1 MMNKNLRY
9 LLITL
14 GVCLVGFILWYFKSI
29 VAYILISSIFALI
42 GRPIIGFLNKLHYK
56 KIKIPNAIS
65 ALLTLIILWILL
77 LSFFRVFIPL
87 IAHQASE
94 LSSINANEVMNN
106 LQEPV
111 EKIEN
116 FLVKYKINTGTSQ
129 SLDQNLT
136 EKFMSILNVSM
147 LSNIFGSLAGI
158 LGNIFIA
165 AFSIS
170 FITFFFLK
178 DRGLLSEGILLLVP
192 DKFVKK
198 TEHILMSIKKLL
210 TRYFIGIIIEV
221 SCIIVLVSIG
231 LTIVGI
237 DFSDALVIGLVAG
250 VFNIIPYLGPVIGSI
265 FGLVLGL
272 ATNIDYAFYTELLP
286 LLGYMTI
293 VFIIVQ
299 VIDNVVFQP
308 FIYSSSVNAHPLEI
322 FLVIMCS
329 GSLFGITG
337 MILAI
342 PSYTILRVIAKEFF
356 NNLKVVKKLTE
367 KI

>member
-1 MMNKNLRY
+1 MNKNIRY

-14 GVCLVGFILWYFKSI
+14 GVIIVGFILWYFKSI
-29 VAYILISSIFALI
+29 VAYILIASVFALV
-42 GRPIIGFLNKLHYK
+42 GRPLMGFFSKLHYK
-56 KIKIPNAIS
+56 KIRIPNALA
-65 ALLTLIILWILL
+65 ALITVFIIWAFILV
-77 LSFFRVFIPL
+77 FFRIFIPL

-94 LSSINANEVMNN
+94 LSEIDPELVIKN
-106 LQEPV
+106 LEGPIA
-111 EKIEN
+111 KIEA
-116 FLVKYKINTGTSQ
+116 LMVKYNIGANSEQ
-129 SLDQNLT
+129 SVDQVLT
-136 EKFMSILNVSM
+136 EKFMSLLSVSM
-147 LSNIFGSLAGI
+147 LSDFFGSIAGI

-178 DRGLLSEGILLLVP
+178 DRGLLSEGILLFVP
-192 DKFVKK
+192 DKFVER
-198 TEHILMSIKKLL
+198 TSNILLSIKKLL
-210 TRYFIGIIIEV
+210 TRYFIGIFVQISGIIT
-221 SCIIVLVSIG
+221 LVSTG
-231 LTIVGI
+231 LTIVGV
-237 DFSDALVIGLVAG
+237 DFSDALVIALVVGL
-250 VFNIIPYLGPVIGSI
+250 FNIIPYLGPVIGATL
-265 FGLVLGL
+265 GLVLGL
-272 ATNIDYAFYTELLP
+272 ATNLDLQFYTELLP

-299 VIDNVVFQP
+299 VVDNVVFQP

-342 PSYTILRVIAKEFF
+342 PAYTILRVIAKEFF